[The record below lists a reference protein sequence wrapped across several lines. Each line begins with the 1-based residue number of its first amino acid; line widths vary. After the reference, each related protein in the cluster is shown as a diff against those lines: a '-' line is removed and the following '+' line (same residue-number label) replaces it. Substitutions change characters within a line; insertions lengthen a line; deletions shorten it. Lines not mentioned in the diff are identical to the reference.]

1 MNLTTAMN
9 SGQFSQSKL
18 VDRIQNFVI
27 AALVVSL
34 VAVTSVLL
42 HVIFAEKL
50 NDLTIELLAAVV
62 GVCLV
67 IVSVAITIFF
77 QASVELR
84 REFNVEVFKSKLEV
98 YTSFVETVAEADD
111 DAHVSNDEV
120 AKIYNRARMI
130 SLFGPLKLVQ
140 ATTAFVT
147 NVDKTGEIYIQGD
160 EDKGTLR
167 NVIMEMRND
176 LGVAPHGDD
185 EEIRAQIRELAK
197 GMQRH

>member
-1 MNLTTAMN
+1 MN

-84 REFNVEVFKSKLEV
+84 REFNVEVFKSKLDV
-98 YTSFVETVAEADD
+98 YTSFVQTVAEADD
-111 DAHVSNDEV
+111 DAHVSSDEV
-120 AKIYNRARMI
+120 AKIYNDARMV
-130 SLFGPLKLVQ
+130 SLFGPLELVQ
-140 ATTAFVT
+140 TTTAFVT
-147 NVDKTGEIYIQGD
+147 NVDKTREIYIQGD
-160 EDKGTLR
+160 EDKQDEDDKGTLR
-167 NVIMEMRND
+167 DVIMKMRND
-176 LGVAPHGDD
+176 LGVAPHGD
-185 EEIRAQIRELAK
+185 EIEIRTQIRELAK